1 MTCLETQ
8 SKKGPFFLPG
18 SYTEALLVSH
28 STVLPP
34 QVCKSEQASP
44 ATSPSL
50 SLWPQYSVRSL
61 SWRRL
66 SWTTTPTKDSL
77 VFAAFTLATSFCTQ
91 VTSPFLTA
99 RIRSCSRPILTT
111 GPGSG
116 LQSPGRRKGPAR
128 LSVSS
133 PCLSALEDPRSWG
146 NQSGVSSNGLLVRQ
160 RSSPSRC
167 SGSCHHRQESQ
178 SLVGWRLCG
187 NLA

>member
-18 SYTEALLVSH
+18 SLIQKHFL
-28 STVLPP
+28 STTGQSFFLKSANQSEPPLPP
-34 QVCKSEQASP
+34 PQP
-44 ATSPSL
+44 L
-50 SLWPQYSVRSL
+50 SVSQLDGH
-61 SWRRL
+61 
-66 SWTTTPTKDSL
+66 PTKDSL
-77 VFAAFTLATSFCTQ
+77 VFAAFTLATNFCTQ

-116 LQSPGRRKGPAR
+116 LRSPGRSKGPAQ
-128 LSVSS
+128 LNVSS
-133 PCLSALEDPRSWG
+133 PCLNALEDSWFWG
-146 NQSGVSSNGLLVRQ
+146 NKSGVSGNGLLVGQ
-160 RSSPSRC
+160 RYSPSRC
-167 SGSCHHRQESQ
+167 SGSCHYRQESW